1 MEKYNRFRVLAQRDA
16 KVTKSELV
24 DLLAAE
30 RNLPR
35 RTAEAVVNLIFDS
48 MRDALV
54 RGDRIELRGFGSFRV
69 RHYGGYTGRNPKTN
83 NAIEVKPKLLPVFK
97 VGKALRQRVNGE
109 KD

>member
-1 MEKYNRFRVLAQRDA
+1 M
-16 KVTKSELV
+16 TKSELV

-35 RTAEAVVNLIFDS
+35 RTAEEVVNLMFDS

-69 RHYGGYTGRNPKTN
+69 RHYEGYTGRNPKTN
-83 NAIEVKPKLLPVFK
+83 QAIEVKNFK
-97 VGKALRQRVNGE
+97 NRAKIAIIGHFLCFFNLFQF
-109 KD
+109 